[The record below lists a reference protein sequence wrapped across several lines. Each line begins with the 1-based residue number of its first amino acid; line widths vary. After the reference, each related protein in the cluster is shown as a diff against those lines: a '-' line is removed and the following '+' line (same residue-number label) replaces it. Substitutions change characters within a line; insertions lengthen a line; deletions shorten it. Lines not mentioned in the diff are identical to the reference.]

1 MVLAQQPVEV
11 QGAIRHHSGDGSWP
25 AFITKRRALYPYTP
39 DMPAVLVEGAP
50 LHETDLEL
58 GQNETIT
65 GVELGDS
72 VRWEAT
78 PAASGDPTTPTPHVI
93 IKAHEAGIATNGTI
107 FTTKRIYRLKLRSY
121 QHTAQESIGFY
132 FPDEVLAAM
141 HAADTATVA
150 NDPPSDPTAPTVDPS
165 RLNFAYRIDGPALR
179 WRPVRAFDDGT
190 RTWIE
195 MPQTPSPATPTL
207 LGDNGIM
214 LNYRVRGSYYIVDSL
229 FSQAELVA
237 GVGRSQ
243 DRVTITRSQ

>member
-1 MVLAQQPVEV
+1 
-11 QGAIRHHSGDGSWP
+11 
-25 AFITKRRALYPYTP
+25 
-39 DMPAVLVEGAP
+39 VLVEGAP

-58 GQNETIT
+58 GQNEIIT

-78 PAASGDPTTPTPHVI
+78 SAASGDPATPTPHVI

-141 HAADTATVA
+141 HAADTAPVA
-150 NDPPSDPTAPTVDPS
+150 NDPTNTLVADSSARLAGSPNAADPTAPSVDPS

-195 MPQTPSPATPTL
+195 MPPSPSPVAPAL
-207 LGDNGIM
+207 LGDNGTM

-229 FSQAELVA
+229 FSRAELVA

-243 DRVTITRSQ
+243 DRVTIARTE